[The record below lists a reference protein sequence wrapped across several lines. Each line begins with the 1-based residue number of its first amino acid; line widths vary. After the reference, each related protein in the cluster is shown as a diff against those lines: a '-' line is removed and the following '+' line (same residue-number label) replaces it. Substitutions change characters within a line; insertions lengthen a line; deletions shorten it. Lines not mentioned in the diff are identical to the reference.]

1 MQRHEK
7 GEREGGKEGRIAI
20 IAVKDRIILYVHVR
34 EASTLKLGLLGVFFS
49 AYQIPTFSISVLR
62 QLWAL
67 YQVILPSSSLSLPL
81 SLNVSACMDLVTGQK
96 QLSCVWLK
104 QYYPIGCVHIL

>member
-34 EASTLKLGLLGVFFS
+34 EASTLKLGLLGVW
-49 AYQIPTFSISVLR
+49 I
-62 QLWAL
+62 
-67 YQVILPSSSLSLPL
+67 
-81 SLNVSACMDLVTGQK
+81 
-96 QLSCVWLK
+96 
-104 QYYPIGCVHIL
+104 